1 MENVELKFIHYI
13 LCKEMNSDLYTEKEG
28 RRLQEQLDS
37 TRLVEEVLKN
47 GCINIIHRYEQ
58 YLSKEICNKID
69 AAYADH
75 REKSNRLFQL
85 VKEIGKYAKE
95 KKLRFIEP
103 KGIALAEM
111 IYGSYYERQFND
123 IDFLVWKEDLREW
136 GKLFTQLGFF
146 HRHNGRIEDICEK
159 MSKSNS
165 EYFFETKFFKW
176 YKKDRFLAIELK
188 KATSAI
194 GTELIK
200 SFMENTQE
208 IHVGSEKFTTFDTE
222 HLFLHLCANVYN
234 NFTAYESVV
243 RKNLKLRDFYDIY
256 QFERKGIIDW
266 KRCRV
271 LMEKYN
277 LTQALAYIRREFF
290 ELFHVSIFED
300 MKLDICEREN
310 KYFWD
315 RYTVM
320 QKSEPDILAKRIENQ
335 YREINLAPGN
345 KIEVF
350 YDKIHVK
357 VKKVQTE
364 IILYI
369 SFKENDLQ
377 YIKERRWYFYF
388 VEFLDKGRMKY
399 GKSVLLYYKNE
410 AFNYKVD
417 QYDIHHVN
425 FQTTANAD
433 IVGKR
438 VNVKYENERIELKI
452 KVNTVELGIT
462 EWHLFD
468 VLSDICILEDYYKHD
483 KYLRKPDEILEIVQG
498 YEGE

>member
-1 MENVELKFIHYI
+1 
-13 LCKEMNSDLYTEKEG
+13 
-28 RRLQEQLDS
+28 
-37 TRLVEEVLKN
+37 
-47 GCINIIHRYEQ
+47 
-58 YLSKEICNKID
+58 
-69 AAYADH
+69 
-75 REKSNRLFQL
+75 
-85 VKEIGKYAKE
+85 
-95 KKLRFIEP
+95 
-103 KGIALAEM
+103 
-111 IYGSYYERQFND
+111 
-123 IDFLVWKEDLREW
+123 
-136 GKLFTQLGFF
+136 
-146 HRHNGRIEDICEK
+146 
-159 MSKSNS
+159 
-165 EYFFETKFFKW
+165 
-176 YKKDRFLAIELK
+176 
-188 KATSAI
+188 
-194 GTELIK
+194 
-200 SFMENTQE
+200 
-208 IHVGSEKFTTFDTE
+208 
-222 HLFLHLCANVYN
+222 
-234 NFTAYESVV
+234 
-243 RKNLKLRDFYDIY
+243 
-256 QFERKGIIDW
+256 
-266 KRCRV
+266 
-271 LMEKYN
+271 
-277 LTQALAYIRREFF
+277 
-290 ELFHVSIFED
+290 
-300 MKLDICEREN
+300 
-310 KYFWD
+310 
-315 RYTVM
+315 M

-425 FQTTANAD
+425 LQTTANAD